1 MSTDIQSSKQ
11 YMPAKDEAYMSEGQL
26 SYFTDIL
33 QEWKDSIIAD
43 SEKTREHL
51 KDERATTADLN
62 DRASQ
67 EEEFSL
73 ELRTRDRERKLLRKI
88 DKALD
93 RINQGDFGFCEQCDE
108 EIGLRRLEARP
119 TAELCIDCKEIAER
133 KERGYFDER

>member
-1 MSTDIQSSKQ
+1 MSTDTQSSKQ